1 MTWLLVADDD
11 ADSREALAA
20 ALRGQGY
27 DVRTASDGAE
37 VVWMLDEADPMPAL
51 VFLDAI
57 MPRVTA
63 VEALRVMRSRGRA
76 SGVPVVV
83 MAEAQQDAAAFA
95 SSGATEVLVKPL
107 SLERVLDSVAR
118 LCDLPARTAR
128 GTDTHLSVASR
139 AIDVLLQ
146 RLSALPPGPEVD
158 ELISTAGRYLREAE
172 KWRAVAPTA
181 QDRETLMKRL
191 LGLHVDLARVE
202 RAKRA

>member
-1 MTWLLVADDD
+1 M
-11 ADSREALAA
+11 
-20 ALRGQGY
+20 
-27 DVRTASDGAE
+27 RTASDGAE

-76 SGVPVVV
+76 NRVPVVV
-83 MAEAQQDAAAFA
+83 MVEAQQDAAAFA
-95 SSGATEVLVKPL
+95 SSGATDVLIKPL
-107 SLERVLDSVAR
+107 SLERVLGSITR
-118 LCDLPARTAR
+118 LCDLPVRTKH
-128 GTDTHLSVASR
+128 GTDAHLSVASR

-146 RLSALPPGPEVD
+146 RLSALPPCPEVD
-158 ELISTAGRYLREAE
+158 ALLSTAGRYLREAE
-172 KWRAVAPTA
+172 TWRAVAPTA
-181 QDRETLMKRL
+181 RDRETLMKRL

>member
-1 MTWLLVADDD
+1 MPWLLVADDD

-76 SGVPVVV
+76 TRVPVVV
-83 MAEAQQDAAAFA
+83 MAEAQFEAASFA
-95 SSGATEVLVKPL
+95 GSGATEVLIKPL
-107 SLERVLDSVAR
+107 SFERVLVTIAR
-118 LCDLPARTAR
+118 LCDLPPPAAHRAR
-128 GTDTHLSVASR
+128 THLSVASH

-146 RLSALPPGPEVD
+146 RLSALPPGPEWM
-158 ELISTAGRYLREAE
+158 RF
-172 KWRAVAPTA
+172 
-181 QDRETLMKRL
+181 
-191 LGLHVDLARVE
+191 
-202 RAKRA
+202 

>member
-1 MTWLLVADDD
+1 MSWLLVADDD
-11 ADSREALAA
+11 ADSREALAT

-76 SGVPVVV
+76 SRVPVVV
-83 MAEAQQDAAAFA
+83 MAEAQLDAASIAG
-95 SSGATEVLVKPL
+95 SGATEVLIKPL
-107 SLERVLDSVAR
+107 SFERVLATIAR
-118 LCDLPARTAR
+118 LCDLPPPAAHRARA
-128 GTDTHLSVASR
+128 HLSVASR

-181 QDRETLMKRL
+181 QDRETLMKGV
-191 LGLHVDLARVE
+191 LGLHVDLARIE
-202 RAKRA
+202 RVKRA